1 MFSPEQKRSHQPNED
16 SSDASTSFG
25 RQKSTTKRAAQS
37 TSSGRNKCARKNY
50 SESES
55 AESDLSS
62 CKSRQKTSQVNI
74 EIVSLSFLI
83 LQTFFL
89 QSHEIIIIIV
99 SS

>member
-1 MFSPEQKRSHQPNED
+1 MFSPEQKRSHPPTED

-25 RQKSTTKRAAQS
+25 RKKTTTKRAAQS
-37 TSSGRNKCARKNY
+37 TSSGRNKSARKNY

-55 AESDLSS
+55 ESNLSS

-74 EIVSLSFLI
+74 EIVSL
-83 LQTFFL
+83 TFNFTNVCK
-89 QSHEIIIIIV
+89 SHEIIIIIV